1 MREMVDREV
10 PLTRPS
16 CVWLRSRDTRTM
28 RRGWGDRLVVSAPD
42 ASICFMEESSP
53 DPGPNPGMSLEER
66 VENILRDFPAWD
78 STQDDFASP
87 GLRTAYRNKLPA
99 LALGLRL
106 ALDAQV
112 TDLVEELAVM
122 PSESRLD
129 PAREMSSWVP
139 RGVGRRVV
147 VELLLRAA
155 EGGRIRFT
163 GSAAMAWFPAG
174 EPGPTDVHKRPKG
187 TLAACGQHDA
197 FRSSAQMADVTV
209 RLLLGDSSALE
220 PPRGT
225 GVDAHRQQLRAFLH
239 EAAAQ
244 VLPLGEHDGNGER
257 DIPRS
262 RGQQR
267 RAA

>member
-1 MREMVDREV
+1 
-10 PLTRPS
+10 
-16 CVWLRSRDTRTM
+16 
-28 RRGWGDRLVVSAPD
+28 
-42 ASICFMEESSP
+42 MEESSA
-53 DPGPNPGMSLEER
+53 DAGANPGMSLEER
-66 VENILRDFPAWD
+66 VENVLRDFPAWD

-112 TDLVEELAVM
+112 TDLVEELAAI

-174 EPGPTDVHKRPKG
+174 EPGPD
-187 TLAACGQHDA
+187 DA

-209 RLLLGDSSALE
+209 RLLLEDSSALE

-225 GVDAHRQQLRAFLH
+225 GVDAHRQQLRSFLH

-244 VLPLGEHDGNGER
+244 ILPMGEHDGDGER
-257 DIPRS
+257 DVPRS
-262 RGQQR
+262 RVQQR